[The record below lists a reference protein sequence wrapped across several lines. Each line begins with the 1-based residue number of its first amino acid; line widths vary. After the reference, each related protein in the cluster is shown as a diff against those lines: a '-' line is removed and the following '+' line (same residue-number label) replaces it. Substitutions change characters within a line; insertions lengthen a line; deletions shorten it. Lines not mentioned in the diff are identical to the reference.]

1 MYSIVGAT
9 GNTGRAAAEALL
21 AAGKDVQVIGRSK
34 DHLQP
39 LVEQG
44 AEAFVGSVEDAQAMT
59 LAFSGAV
66 GVYCLIPM
74 RADAPVL
81 RAYQKGVGESLA
93 AAIHEAGVEHVVFL
107 SSVGAQHKEG
117 TGPIA
122 GLREVE
128 VRLNALDK
136 VNVLSLRPGWF
147 MENFFM
153 AIDAIRN
160 MGALGTPMRGDVR
173 IDPITTRDI
182 GIYAAQ
188 RLADLDFSG
197 RSSQELLGAA
207 TGTME
212 EATRV
217 LGTAIGQPDLPYVQ
231 LSYEDFGQAMLGMGM
246 SQSAADVF
254 TQMYTAFNDGLIV
267 PEEERSP
274 ENTTPT
280 TIEEFAQIFAQVYA
294 G

>member
-1 MYSIVGAT
+1 MYSVVGAT

-39 LVEQG
+39 LVKQG
-44 AEAFVGSVEDAQAMT
+44 AEAFVGSAEDSQAMT

-66 GVYCLIPM
+66 GVYCLVPL
-74 RADAPVL
+74 RTDAPDL

-93 AAIHEAGVEHVVFL
+93 AAIHEAGVEYVVFL

-128 VRLNALDK
+128 DRLNALDK
-136 VNVLSLRPGWF
+136 VSVLSLRPGWF

-153 AIDAIRN
+153 SIDAIRN
-160 MGALGTPMRGDVR
+160 MGVLGTPMRGDVR

-197 RSSQELLGAA
+197 VSSQELLGAA
-207 TGTME
+207 TVTMA
-212 EATRV
+212 EATCA
-217 LGTAIGQPDLPYVQ
+217 LGTAIGQPELPYVQ
-231 LSYEDFGQAMLGMGM
+231 LSYEDFGQAMLGMGI
-246 SQSAADVF
+246 SRSAVDGI
-254 TQMYTAFNDGLIV
+254 TEMYRALNDGLVV
-267 PEEERSP
+267 PEEERSA

-280 TIEEFAQIFAQVYA
+280 TMEEFAQVFAQVYK

>member
-1 MYSIVGAT
+1 MYSVVGAT

-39 LVEQG
+39 LVKQG
-44 AEAFVGSVEDAQAMT
+44 AEAFVGSVEDPQAMT

-74 RADAPVL
+74 RADAPNL

-128 VRLNALDK
+128 DRLNALDK

-153 AIDAIRN
+153 SIDAIRN
-160 MGALGTPMRGDVR
+160 MGVLGTPVRGDIP

-182 GIYAAQ
+182 GAYAAR

-197 RSSQELLGAA
+197 NSSQELLGAA
-207 TGTME
+207 SITME
-212 EATRV
+212 EATRA

-231 LSYEDFGQAMLGMGM
+231 LSYEDFGQAILGMGM
-246 SQSAADVF
+246 SQSAVKVA
-254 TQMYTAFNDGLIV
+254 TEMYRAFNDGLIV

-280 TIEEFAQIFAQVYA
+280 TIEEFAQTFANVFN

>member
-1 MYSIVGAT
+1 MYSVVGAT

-39 LVEQG
+39 LVKQG
-44 AEAFVGSVEDAQAMT
+44 AEVFVGSVEDAQAMT

-74 RADAPVL
+74 RADAPDF
-81 RAYQKGVGESLA
+81 RAYQRGAGESLA
-93 AAIHEAGVEHVVFL
+93 AAIHEAGVEYVVFL

-128 VRLNALDK
+128 DRLNALNK

-153 AIDAIRN
+153 GIDAIRN
-160 MGALGTPMRGDVR
+160 MGVLGTPVRSDVP

-182 GIYAAQ
+182 GIYAAR

-197 RSSQELLGAA
+197 KSSQELLGAA
-207 TGTME
+207 SVTME
-212 EATRV
+212 EATRA

-231 LSYEDFGQAMLGMGM
+231 LSYEDFGQAMLGMGIG
-246 SQSAADVF
+246 QSAANVF
-254 TQMYTAFNDGLIV
+254 TQMYRAFNDGLIV

-280 TIEEFAQIFAQVYA
+280 TIEEFAQVFAQVYA